1 MDKYREK
8 LVELVQDHGA
18 KLWIVIIGIMVVISG
33 YFLWPQSVASSENQQ
48 QVTQPVSPKSQ
59 PIHQKGML
67 KKTFVVEVKGAVQ
80 RPGVYHLPPGTRCE
94 TLIQQAGGFTP
105 TADQRQVNLAKKLL
119 DQESLYVPAQG
130 ENKSIT
136 MPTGGGSEQPSE
148 PINLN
153 EADVTKLQQID
164 GVGAKKAEKIVA
176 YRQAHGEFKS
186 VDDLKNVAGFGV
198 KTVAKLKDNLTI

>member
-105 TADQRQVNLAKKLL
+105 TADQRQVNLAKKSFL
-119 DQESLYVPAQG
+119 
-130 ENKSIT
+130 I
-136 MPTGGGSEQPSE
+136 
-148 PINLN
+148 
-153 EADVTKLQQID
+153 
-164 GVGAKKAEKIVA
+164 KKACMFQLKEKISQLLC
-176 YRQAHGEFKS
+176 RLG
-186 VDDLKNVAGFGV
+186 VDQNNRRNRS
-198 KTVAKLKDNLTI
+198 T